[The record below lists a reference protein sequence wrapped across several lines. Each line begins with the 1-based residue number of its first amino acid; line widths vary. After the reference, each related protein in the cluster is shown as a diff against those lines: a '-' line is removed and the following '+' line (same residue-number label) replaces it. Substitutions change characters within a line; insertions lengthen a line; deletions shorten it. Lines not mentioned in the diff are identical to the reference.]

1 MVVNGLT
8 HYQTT
13 IFRLVKIETV
23 ADDNLKFDENSRKFF
38 KWIENNVG
46 KGKIARYEQFFLFAQ
61 CFQKACFPEAPK
73 GVTVWE
79 WVKFWSHVNSLI
91 LNQMTNI

>member
-38 KWIENNVG
+38 K
-46 KGKIARYEQFFLFAQ
+46 
-61 CFQKACFPEAPK
+61 
-73 GVTVWE
+73 
-79 WVKFWSHVNSLI
+79 
-91 LNQMTNI
+91 